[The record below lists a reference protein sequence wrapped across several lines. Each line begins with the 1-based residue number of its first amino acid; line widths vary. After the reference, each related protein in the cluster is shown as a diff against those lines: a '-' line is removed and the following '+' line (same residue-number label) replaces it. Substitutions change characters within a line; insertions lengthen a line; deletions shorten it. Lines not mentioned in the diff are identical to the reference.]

1 MIAKKQI
8 KKTLFRLLNEISPEV
23 IMFSQETQEGLTFFT
38 VKLIVK
44 KFYVL
49 RAKLEHQ
56 EPV

>member
-8 KKTLFRLLNEISPEV
+8 KKTLFRLLNEISPEI

-49 RAKLEHQ
+49 WAKLEHQ